1 MNTLRI
7 KKLFLL
13 TLIVLL
19 CCSLQYPATSV
30 NAVVSTQRYVATTGY
45 DDSDCAS
52 SSDPCLTLG
61 YAISQSVGGDIINIA
76 AGTYTPVNVTIS
88 KALTIQGAGMHSTI
102 LDGGG
107 SGTVI
112 YISAGPVSIFDL
124 TIEDGLSTVQG
135 GGLTSWNSNLTL
147 TRIKVSGNNGRFGGG
162 VEIFNGNLIVSDS
175 LVKDNTSSDN
185 GGGFYLGGTGTT
197 TITGSTISG
206 NSSINNGALFVQPAG
221 GLSITNSTII
231 GNSCTSTATACRG
244 GFSSDNVLVTIL
256 NTTITGNHSHNDAA
270 VMVNG
275 GTITFKNSII
285 VLNYRGAIIDDCR
298 APNGSFVS
306 QGHNL
311 RSDADCGTAATDI
324 LTTTPSLGPL
334 QDNGGYTPTIAL
346 LAGSPAIDAGTNT
359 GCPATDQRGEARPY
373 NSTCDIGAFEYQPL
387 PGTFG
392 KSQPIDNAAGLGAD
406 IILAWTASSGVSQYH
421 YCVDRSDNDNCDSL
435 WFTTMTT
442 ASASLPGMS
451 PGDYFWTVRAMNGG
465 GYTYSDGGAWW
476 SFSVVP
482 PPGNFALTTPA
493 NFATNRPKNL
503 TLSWQPSS
511 NAYDYLYCLNLVGSP
526 CTSWTSVG
534 QVTSQ
539 AVGPLTAGKYQW
551 LVKATNANGEVLANA
566 GTWWIFTVPPKPG
579 AFNKTSP
586 LNNSLNKP
594 TTLTLYWTVSKNAA
608 KYEYCVKKS
617 MSAPCSW
624 KSTGLTRH
632 VKLSGLLKNTKY
644 FWQVRAK
651 NANGTTLSNSGT
663 WWNFTTK

>member
-30 NAVVSTQRYVATTGY
+30 NAVVSTQRFVATTGY
-45 DDSDCAS
+45 DDSDCS
-52 SSDPCLTLG
+52 DSSDPCLTLG

-107 SGTVI
+107 SDIVI
-112 YISAGPVSIFDL
+112 NISAGPVSIFDL
-124 TIEDGLSTVQG
+124 TIEDGLDTEFG
-135 GGLTSWNSNLTL
+135 GGITSWDAGLTL
-147 TRIKVSGNNGRFGGG
+147 TRVVISGNTGNFGGG
-162 VEIFNGNLIVSDS
+162 VFNKNGNLHMTDC
-175 LVKDNTSSDN
+175 LVQGNTGTDN
-185 GGGFYLGGTGTT
+185 GGGLYIDGTGTK

-206 NSSINNGALFVQPAG
+206 NSSNQNGAMYLGLITA
-221 GLSITNSTII
+221 LSITNSTITD
-231 GNSCTSTATACRG
+231 NSCTRLTGCQGA
-244 GFSSDNVLVTIL
+244 FSSNNVPVTIF
-256 NTTITGNHSHNDAA
+256 NTTITGNHSQNDSA

-275 GTITFKNSII
+275 GTISFKNSII
-285 VLNYRGAIIDDCR
+285 ALNYRGTTIDDCR

-306 QGHNL
+306 QGYNL

-324 LTTTPSLGPL
+324 LSTTPVLGPL

-346 LAGSPAIDAGTNT
+346 LSGSPAIDAGTNT
-359 GCPATDQRGEARPY
+359 GCPSTDQRGESRPY

-387 PGTFG
+387 PGAFG

-406 IILAWTASSGVSQYH
+406 VTLAWAASSGVTQYH
-421 YCVDRSDNDNCDSL
+421 YCVDQSDNDACDSL
-435 WFTTMTT
+435 WFSTMTIP
-442 ASASLPGMS
+442 SASLPGMS

-465 GYTYSDGGAWW
+465 GYTYSDSGAWW
-476 SFSVVP
+476 AFSVVP
-482 PPGNFALTTPA
+482 PPGDFALTSPA

-526 CTSWTSVG
+526 CTNWISVG

-539 AVGPLTAGKYQW
+539 AVGPLDAGKYQW

-579 AFNKTSP
+579 AFNKTTP
-586 LNNSLNKP
+586 LDNSINKP
-594 TTLTLYWTVSKNAA
+594 ATLTLYWTVSKSAA

-617 MSAPCSW
+617 MSAPCKW

-632 VKLSGLLKNTKY
+632 VTLTGLLKNTKY

-651 NANGTTLSNSGT
+651 NANGTTLSNTGA
-663 WWNFTTK
+663 WWNFTTKP